1 MWSKSGPAEEGGSGV
16 GIAVLRGI
24 LRARC
29 TPLLARVVKLVD
41 TGDLKSPAHCERA
54 GSSPAPG
61 TIAFVASSSVKH
73 QTAYK

>member
-41 TGDLKSPAHCERA
+41 TGDLKSPGHCGRA

-61 TIAFVASSSVKH
+61 TTLCHCSLLKKRPLAD
-73 QTAYK
+73 T